1 MKVALHERSP
11 NVEDDGSVIHVA
23 EGGGVVGILLGQDLN
38 VALAGQGEFRGGI
51 GKVLPRGDDFGGFG
65 ADALGLLQGRVGLL
79 ERGDAG
85 AKTFEESPDFD
96 RANLRELVESDEGF
110 GFSHFWEV
118 GSWKLAETWLG
129 FVRWGWVYIGR
140 VVWGKGIGGNR

>member
-1 MKVALHERSP
+1 MLRSRAR
-11 NVEDDGSVIHVA
+11 VSSA
-23 EGGGVVGILLGQDLN
+23 EGSAI
-38 VALAGQGEFRGGI
+38 
-51 GKVLPRGDDFGGFG
+51 VLPRGDDFGGFG

-85 AKTFEESPDFD
+85 AEAFEESPDFD

-118 GSWKLAETWLG
+118 GSWRRL
-129 FVRWGWVYIGR
+129 GWVLLGGGGFILGELFGERALVAIGEVFEAEVLIDLQER
-140 VVWGKGIGGNR
+140 LMLPRKF